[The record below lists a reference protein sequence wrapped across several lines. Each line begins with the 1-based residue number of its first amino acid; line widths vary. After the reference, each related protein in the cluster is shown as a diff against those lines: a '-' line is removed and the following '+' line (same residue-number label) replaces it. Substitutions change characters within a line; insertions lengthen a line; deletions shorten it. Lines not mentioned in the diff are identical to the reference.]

1 MKECQYKIYNDIK
14 NVLNQDLHDVK
25 TRTLITL
32 SYYILTGYNY
42 QIDFLVKKAIS
53 YGASREDF
61 MKIISCITGDMR
73 LYNSV
78 MKLFRIVDENLKNEE
93 NK

>member
-1 MKECQYKIYNDIK
+1 MNESKYKIYNDIK
-14 NVLNQDLHDVK
+14 KALNQDLHDVK

-32 SYYILTGYNY
+32 SYFILTGYNY

-53 YGASREDF
+53 YGASRRDF
-61 MKIISCITGDMR
+61 MKIISCIIGDMR
-73 LYNSV
+73 LLSSV
-78 MKLFRIVDENLKNEE
+78 MKLFRIIDENLKNED